1 MMNVPRVDPYSN
13 KTHRRIDA
21 LLVLVTLAL
30 MLFAFRASAQYRQNS
45 AEPTRAAQTAAH
57 K

>member
-1 MMNVPRVDPYSN
+1 MNVPRVDPYSN

-21 LLVLVTLAL
+21 LLVVVTLAL